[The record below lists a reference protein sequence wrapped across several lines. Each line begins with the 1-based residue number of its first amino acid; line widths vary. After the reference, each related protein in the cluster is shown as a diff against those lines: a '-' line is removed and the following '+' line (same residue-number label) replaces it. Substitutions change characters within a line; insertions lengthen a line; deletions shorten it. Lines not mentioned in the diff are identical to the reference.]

1 MAKFAD
7 NHTFNYLST
16 LGDFRDNF
24 PEDHRPSWVKITTI
38 TIISKFPQE
47 IDITKLR
54 NHYMCAEC
62 RPKYLL
68 NPKHDRCS
76 ACQSINIKIKMKG
89 STSDGFEWKMKDN
102 IFYNQI
108 TLGYIDQYSTK
119 SVKVFP
125 NGSVQ
130 VAGCS
135 DVFDCRRVIK
145 QLTFILNEILGINI
159 PSNKFRVVM
168 INTNFSLNY
177 NINLMETTRVFSENK
192 LFSSVSFEPDRYSAV
207 KIKFKPAE
215 NMKQV
220 TTSIFSTGKIIVT
233 GAETLKEIAF
243 AYNIINQHINAN
255 KEAIKVSRTAVTDV
269 FDTVYGYKIEECI
282 KHVRKNGYAPWHFTR
297 SNAPINF

>member
-1 MAKFAD
+1 MAKFTD

-38 TIISKFPQE
+38 TIISKFLQE
-47 IDITKLR
+47 IDIPKLR
-54 NHYMCAEC
+54 NHFEKTSM
-62 RPKYLL
+62 
-68 NPKHDRCS
+68 
-76 ACQSINIKIKMKG
+76 KIRVKG
-89 STSDGFEWKMKDN
+89 STFDGFEWKIKPTT
-102 IFYNQI
+102 FYNQI

-135 DVFDCRRVIK
+135 DLFDCRRVIK
-145 QLTFILNEILGINI
+145 QLTFILNTILEIDI
-159 PSNKFRVVM
+159 PSDGFRVVM

-177 NINLMETTRVFSENK
+177 NINLMETMRVFSENK
-192 LFSSVSFEPDRYSAV
+192 IFASVTFDPDKYSAV

-255 KEAIKVSRTAVTDV
+255 KDFIKVSKTVITDV
-269 FDTVYGYKIEECI
+269 FDTIYGYKIEECI
-282 KHVRKNGYAPWHFTR
+282 KHVRKNGYHPWHFTR
-297 SNAPINF
+297 SNVPINF